1 MWFFQIY
8 RMEMIKMNNQTA
20 DYISLKPL
28 ADRFRE
34 AAGSIDDDEIKDI
47 IRFKIEEKIEEQLN
61 RIEIPLSE
69 IIEEWF
75 DDDNNV
81 LWVMSSL
88 KDSIENKLYDKK
100 KRW

>member
-1 MWFFQIY
+1 
-8 RMEMIKMNNQTA
+8 MNNQTA

-34 AAGSIDDDEIKDI
+34 VASTITDDEIREI
-47 IRFKIEEKIEEQLN
+47 IEFKIEEKVEEQLCGFDV
-61 RIEIPLSE
+61 PLSA
-69 IIEEWF
+69 IVEEWF
-75 DDDNNV
+75 DDDNNI
-81 LWVMSSL
+81 LWVMNSL

>member
-1 MWFFQIY
+1 
-8 RMEMIKMNNQTA
+8 MNNQTA

-34 AAGSIDDDEIKDI
+34 VADTIRDYEIREI
-47 IRFKIEEKIEEQLN
+47 IKSKIEEKVEEQLDE
-61 RIEIPLSE
+61 IEIPLSG

-75 DDDNNV
+75 DDDDNI

-88 KDSIENKLYDKK
+88 KESIENKLYNKK
-100 KRW
+100 KW